1 MKTSQFYKESVD
13 NIPPHLMILLAI
25 VTIQLG
31 AAVSIHLFPIIG
43 AEGTVA
49 IRVIFSSII
58 LGLFVRR
65 GPRVLLNAFKSHW
78 QLLLLFGLCLAMM
91 NFFFYKSIERI
102 PLGVAVAIEFA
113 GPLSVSAFTS
123 KKRSHLAW
131 VALAALGILL
141 LTPLAGADLDWLGVV
156 FAVCSGVGWGMF
168 AILSR
173 RVSAQ
178 LNDNDGLVIGMSLA
192 AIVMMPFAVPV
203 VPVLIAQ
210 PEILLIG
217 IAVALLSTAIPFLLE
232 FKALKKLSAT
242 TYGVLVSMEP
252 AVAALVGAVLL
263 SERIG
268 LRGLCAVICVVVA
281 AIGVTASDMRDNKAA
296 LVNDSS

>member
-1 MKTSQFYKESVD
+1 
-13 NIPPHLMILLAI
+13 
-25 VTIQLG
+25 
-31 AAVSIHLFPIIG
+31 
-43 AEGTVA
+43 
-49 IRVIFSSII
+49 
-58 LGLFVRR
+58 
-65 GPRVLLNAFKSHW
+65 
-78 QLLLLFGLCLAMM
+78 MM
-91 NFFFYKSIERI
+91 NFVFYKAIERI
-102 PLGVAVAIEFA
+102 PLGVAVAVEFA

-141 LTPLAGADLDWLGVV
+141 LTPLSGANLDLLGVV
-156 FAVCSGVGWGMF
+156 FAVFSGVGWGMF

-192 AIVMMPFAVPV
+192 AVVMIPFVIPV

-210 PEILLIG
+210 PEVLLIG

-252 AVAALVGAVLL
+252 AVAALVGVILL

-268 LRGLCAVICVVVA
+268 LRGLAAVICVVVA
-281 AIGVTASDMRDNKAA
+281 AIDITASDMRDNKAA
-296 LVNDSS
+296 LVKDSG

>member
-1 MKTSQFYKESVD
+1 
-13 NIPPHLMILLAI
+13 MILLAI

-31 AAVSIHLFPIIG
+31 AAVSIHLFPVIG

-49 IRVIFSSII
+49 IRVIFSAII

-65 GPRVLLNAFKSHW
+65 GPRVLLNAFVSHW
-78 QLLLLFGLCLAMM
+78 RLLLLFGLCLAMM
-91 NFFFYKSIERI
+91 NFFFYKAIERI
-102 PLGVAVAIEFA
+102 PLGVAVAVEFA

-123 KKRSHLAW
+123 KKRGHLAW
-131 VALAALGILL
+131 VALAAAGILL
-141 LTPLAGADLDWLGVV
+141 LTPLSGANLDLLGVV

-173 RVSAQ
+173 RVSER

-192 AIVMMPFAVPV
+192 AFVMIPFIIPV
-203 VPVLIAQ
+203 VPVLIEQ
-210 PEILLIG
+210 PVILLIG
-217 IAVALLSTAIPFLLE
+217 VSVALLSTAIPFLLE
-232 FKALKKLSAT
+232 FKALKRLSAT
-242 TYGVLVSMEP
+242 TYGILVSMEP

-281 AIGVTASDMRDNKAA
+281 AIGVTASDMRDK
-296 LVNDSS
+296 SQ

>member
-1 MKTSQFYKESVD
+1 
-13 NIPPHLMILLAI
+13 MILLAI

-31 AAVSIHLFPIIG
+31 AAVSIHLFPVIG

-65 GPRVLLNAFKSHW
+65 GPRVLINAFISHW
-78 QLLLLFGLCLAMM
+78 KLLLLFGLCLAMM

-131 VALAALGILL
+131 VALAASGILL
-141 LTPLAGADLDWLGVV
+141 LTPLSGADLDWLGVV

-173 RVSAQ
+173 RVSER

-192 AIVMMPFAVPV
+192 ALVMIPFVIPV
-203 VPVLIAQ
+203 IPVLVTQ
-210 PEILLIG
+210 PLILLAG

-232 FKALKKLSAT
+232 FRALKKMSAT
-242 TYGVLVSMEP
+242 TYGILVSMEP
-252 AVAALVGAVLL
+252 VVAALVGAVLL

-268 LRGLCAVICVVVA
+268 LRGLCAVVCVIVA
-281 AIGVTASDMRDNKAA
+281 AIGVTASDIRDNKKQTP
-296 LVNDSS
+296 

>member
-1 MKTSQFYKESVD
+1 MV
-13 NIPPHLMILLAI
+13 LLAV

-31 AAVSIHLFPIIG
+31 AGVSIHLFPIIG

-49 IRVIFSSII
+49 VRLIFSAII
-58 LGLFVRR
+58 LNLFVRR
-65 GPRVLLNAFKSHW
+65 GPRILLNAFVSHW

-91 NFFFYKSIERI
+91 NFFFYKAIERI
-102 PLGVAVAIEFA
+102 PLGVAVAVEFA

-131 VALAALGILL
+131 VALAAIGILL
-141 LTPLAGADLDWLGVV
+141 ITPFAGAKDLDLLGVV
-156 FAVCSGVGWGMF
+156 FALCSGVGWGMF

-173 RVSAQ
+173 RVSAK

-192 AIVMMPFAVPV
+192 ALVMMPFV
-203 VPVLIAQ
+203 VPVIPVFFMQ
-210 PEILLIG
+210 PVVLLVG

-263 SERIG
+263 GERIG
-268 LRGLCAVICVVVA
+268 IRGLCAVVCVVVA
-281 AIGVTASDMRDNKAA
+281 ALGVIASDIRDDKAGTVKDNA
-296 LVNDSS
+296 